1 MRRSVRFRGGNG
13 VHHVSELRTN
23 RIRRMKDMSNWNPT
37 RIAVVAIVMLGLLSV
52 TALSGCQTVKG
63 FGRDVQ
69 DLGESLEDSASR
81 HTGYD

>member
-1 MRRSVRFRGGNG
+1 
-13 VHHVSELRTN
+13 
-23 RIRRMKDMSNWNPT
+23 MSNWNPT